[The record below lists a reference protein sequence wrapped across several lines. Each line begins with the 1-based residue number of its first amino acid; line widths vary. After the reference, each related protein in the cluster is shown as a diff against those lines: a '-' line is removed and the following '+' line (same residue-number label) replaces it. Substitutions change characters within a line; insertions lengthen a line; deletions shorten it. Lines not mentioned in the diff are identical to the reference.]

1 RTTNIV
7 NGMHEACGRW
17 EELNFKVTGPDHPI
31 TAIAGKEIVLPCHLL
46 PRMSAENME
55 VRWYRTQFLE
65 VIHLY
70 KDGVDHYEKQMPSY
84 QGRTELLRD
93 GIADGNIALR
103 IYRITPADE
112 GHYSCFIQS
121 STFYGEAML
130 ELKVAGFGSDPR
142 ISIEGYQER
151 GIRVVCESAG
161 WYPEPEA
168 QWRDQNGQLLASSSE
183 TKSKDANG
191 LFQMKISIVTTENAN
206 RDLSCF
212 VRNPRLN
219 QEKESTIYIT
229 DVFFPRVSPWMV
241 AVCVILALL
250 GFLIFPAIY
259 YFWKKHKAKAEEP
272 MEILDLVN
280 NPSLPQGW
288 ARYLT
293 TQFFLSLVDVTLD
306 PDTAYPHLILSEN
319 RKSVEWRSQHRDVP
333 DCPKRF
339 DCVTCVLGYEGF
351 TSGRHYWEID
361 VGDGTNWGVGV
372 ARETV
377 SRKGWIHFSPQE
389 GVWAVE
395 ECRGQYRALTP
406 IEIPLSLS
414 KSIRKIGIYLDYER
428 GRVAF
433 YDLVREDPFF
443 TFTAHFTE
451 NIFPFFLR
459 RLHESPDWL
468 CREQFQSITRGLCDN
483 WCQWW
488 DVLHPV
494 DGAACSK

>member
-1 RTTNIV
+1 MKSFSISHTMLCSHLPCYIIFFIALHV
-7 NGMHEACGRW
+7 HK
-17 EELNFKVTGPDHPI
+17 LDSVNFKVKGPDHPI
-31 TAIAGKEIVLPCHLL
+31 TAIAGKEIVLSCHLL

-70 KDGVDHYEKQMPSY
+70 QDGVDHYEKQMPAY

-121 STFYGEAML
+121 SAFYGEAML

-142 ISIEGYQER
+142 ISIEGYQDR

-161 WYPEPEA
+161 WYPEPKA

-191 LFQMKISIVTTENAN
+191 LFQMQISIVTTENSN

-212 VRNPRLN
+212 VRNPSFN
-219 QEKESTIYIT
+219 QERESTIYIT

-259 YFWKKHKAKAEEP
+259 YFWKKHEAKGELLAE
-272 MEILDLVN
+272 LRWSNVR
-280 NPSLPQGW
+280 QY
-288 ARYLT
+288 A
-293 TQFFLSLVDVTLD
+293 VDVTLD
-306 PDTAYPHLILSEN
+306 PDTAYPHLVLSEN
-319 RKSVEWRSQHRDVP
+319 RKSVEWRSQHQDVP

-377 SRKGWIHFSPQE
+377 SRKGWITPMPEDGF
-389 GVWAVE
+389 WAVE
-395 ECRGQYRALTP
+395 ECRGQYRALTS
-406 IEIPLSLS
+406 IEMPLSLS
-414 KSIRKIGIYLDYER
+414 KSIRKIGIYLDYEG

-451 NIFPFFLR
+451 KIFPFFLVYSQLTVCPWGDLR
-459 RLHESPDWL
+459 MICLPLVSEL
-468 CREQFQSITRGLCDN
+468 
-483 WCQWW
+483 
-488 DVLHPV
+488 
-494 DGAACSK
+494 

>member
-1 RTTNIV
+1 MKFFSISHAMLCSPLPCCIIFFIALHVHKLDSVPLT
-7 NGMHEACGRW
+7 G
-17 EELNFKVTGPDHPI
+17 NFKVNGPDHPI

-70 KDGVDHYEKQMPSY
+70 RDGIDHYEKQIPAY

-142 ISIEGYQER
+142 ILVEGYQDG

-168 QWRDQNGQLLASSSE
+168 QWRDHHGQLLASSSE

-191 LFQMKISIVTTENAN
+191 LFQMQISIVAIENSN

-212 VRNPRLN
+212 VTNPRLN

-229 DVFFPRVSPWMV
+229 DVFFPRVSRWMV
-241 AVCVILALL
+241 SLWVILALL

-259 YFWKKHKAKAEEP
+259 YFWKKHKAKGELLAE
-272 MEILDLVN
+272 LRWSNVR
-280 NPSLPQGW
+280 QY
-288 ARYLT
+288 A
-293 TQFFLSLVDVTLD
+293 VDVTLD
-306 PDTAYPHLILSEN
+306 PDTAYPHLVLSED
-319 RKSVEWRSQHRDVP
+319 RKSVEWRPQHRDVP
-333 DCPKRF
+333 DYPKRF

-351 TSGRHYWEID
+351 ISGRHYWEID
-361 VGDGTNWGVGV
+361 VGGGTTWGVGV
-372 ARETV
+372 AKESV

-389 GVWAVE
+389 GIWAVD
-395 ECRGQYRALTP
+395 ECRGQHRALAP

-414 KSIRKIGIYLDYER
+414 KSIRKIGIYLDYEG

-443 TFTAHFTE
+443 TFTAHFSE
-451 NIFPFFLR
+451 KVFPFFLVY
-459 RLHESPDWL
+459 S
-468 CREQFQSITRGLCDN
+468 QITVCLRGT
-483 WCQWW
+483 
-488 DVLHPV
+488 
-494 DGAACSK
+494 GE

>member
-1 RTTNIV
+1 MFTSWIQLQTTSKKWPDMYPRRNQEVVTVADVQV
-7 NGMHEACGRW
+7 N
-17 EELNFKVTGPDHPI
+17 ELFTRFGVPLPLTGNFKVNGPDHPI

-70 KDGVDHYEKQMPSY
+70 RDGIDHYEKQIPAY

-142 ISIEGYQER
+142 ILVEGYQDG

-168 QWRDQNGQLLASSSE
+168 QWRDHHGQLLASSSE

-191 LFQMKISIVTTENAN
+191 LFQMQISIVAIENSN

-212 VRNPRLN
+212 VTNPRLN

-229 DVFFPRVSPWMV
+229 DVFFPRVSRWMV
-241 AVCVILALL
+241 SLWVILALL

-259 YFWKKHKAKAEEP
+259 YFWKKHKAKGELLAE
-272 MEILDLVN
+272 LL
-280 NPSLPQGW
+280 
-288 ARYLT
+288 
-293 TQFFLSLVDVTLD
+293 DVTLD
-306 PDTAYPHLILSEN
+306 PDTAYPHLVLSED
-319 RKSVEWRSQHRDVP
+319 RKSVEWRPQHRDVP
-333 DCPKRF
+333 DYPKRF

-351 TSGRHYWEID
+351 ISGRHYWEID
-361 VGDGTNWGVGV
+361 VGGGTTWGVGV
-372 ARETV
+372 AKESV

-389 GVWAVE
+389 GIWAVD
-395 ECRGQYRALTP
+395 ECRGQHRALAP

-414 KSIRKIGIYLDYER
+414 KSIRKIGIYLDYEG

-443 TFTAHFTE
+443 TFTAHFSE
-451 NIFPFFLR
+451 KVFPFFLVY
-459 RLHESPDWL
+459 S
-468 CREQFQSITRGLCDN
+468 QITVCLRGT
-483 WCQWW
+483 
-488 DVLHPV
+488 
-494 DGAACSK
+494 GE

>member
-1 RTTNIV
+1 MWVAFGSLHCPSYLNQASRKMKSFSISHAMLCSPLPCYTIFFIALYV
-7 NGMHEACGRW
+7 HK
-17 EELNFKVTGPDHPI
+17 LDSVNFKVNGPDHPI

-70 KDGVDHYEKQMPSY
+70 RDGIDHYEKQMPAY

-93 GIADGNIALR
+93 GITDGNIALR

-142 ISIEGYQER
+142 ILVEGYQDG
-151 GIRVVCESAG
+151 GIRVVCESTG

-168 QWRDQNGQLLASSSE
+168 QWRDHHGQLLASSSE
-183 TKSKDANG
+183 AKSKDANG
-191 LFQMKISIVTTENAN
+191 LFQMQISIVATENSN

-229 DVFFPRVSPWMV
+229 
-241 AVCVILALL
+241 
-250 GFLIFPAIY
+250 AIY
-259 YFWKKHKAKAEEP
+259 YFWKKHKAKGELLAELRWSN
-272 MEILDLVN
+272 IRQYAVN
-280 NPSLPQGW
+280 
-288 ARYLT
+288 
-293 TQFFLSLVDVTLD
+293 VTLD
-306 PDTAYPHLILSEN
+306 PDTAYPHLVLSN
-319 RKSVEWRSQHRDVP
+319 DQKSVEWRPQHRDVP

-339 DCVTCVLGYEGF
+339 DCETCVLGYEGF
-351 TSGRHYWEID
+351 ASGRYYWEID

-372 ARETV
+372 AKESV
-377 SRKGWIHFSPQE
+377 SRKGWIPFSPKE
-389 GVWAVE
+389 GVWAVD
-395 ECRGQYRALTP
+395 ECRGQHRALAP
-406 IEIPLSLS
+406 IEVPLSLS
-414 KSIRKIGIYLDYER
+414 KSLRKIGIYLDYEG

-433 YDLVREDPFF
+433 YDLVREGPFF

-451 NIFPFFLR
+451 KIFPFFWVYSQITVCPLR
-459 RLHESPDWL
+459 TGE
-468 CREQFQSITRGLCDN
+468 
-483 WCQWW
+483 
-488 DVLHPV
+488 
-494 DGAACSK
+494 